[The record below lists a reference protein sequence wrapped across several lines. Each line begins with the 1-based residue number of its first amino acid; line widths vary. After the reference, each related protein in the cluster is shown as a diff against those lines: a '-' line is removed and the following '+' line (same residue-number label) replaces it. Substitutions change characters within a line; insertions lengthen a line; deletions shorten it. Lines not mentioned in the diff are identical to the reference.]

1 MRALV
6 LSGGGDK
13 SAYQL
18 GALKKWMGEDLI
30 DYDIFCGISSG
41 SIYSAYL
48 AQFPYGD
55 PKRAWEELNQA
66 WSKVTPSTIKKR
78 WFPFGSLSSV
88 WKTSVYNSAPL
99 QKWILSALD
108 AEAIHKSGKKLR
120 IVSVSWNTA
129 NSRVIDETN
138 PDITKWVVASS
149 AFPVMLSH
157 IEIGGE
163 QWADGGLR
171 SVTPLGEAIRLGA
184 DDIDVIMC
192 SNPDLFPSF
201 DPSTK
206 AIPGRLLRSLD
217 ILTAQIEIA
226 DLKICGYK
234 NDLAELRPEYKK
246 VKIRVLKPREILT
259 EDSLSFNPNDI
270 KRMFE
275 LGYKEAFELALVGPA
290 DLLMDLSLMNPSLF
304 TRSARC

>member
-13 SAYQL
+13 GAYQL
-18 GALKKWMGEDLI
+18 GALKKWMAEDLI
-30 DYDIFCGISSG
+30 EYDILCGISVG
-41 SIYSAYL
+41 SINSAYL

-55 PKRAWEELNQA
+55 PKGAWEKLNGVWA
-66 WSKVTPSTIKKR
+66 RVTPSNIKKS
-78 WFPFGSLSSV
+78 WCPFGILSSV

-99 QKWILSALD
+99 QKWILSELD
-108 AEAIHKSGKKLR
+108 AKAIQGSGKKLR
-120 IVSVSWNTA
+120 VVAVSWNTA
-129 NSRVIDETN
+129 KSYVADETN
-138 PDITKWVVASS
+138 PEIAKWVVASS
-149 AFPVMLSH
+149 AFPVMLNH

-163 QWADGGLR
+163 QWSDGGLR

-184 DDIDVIMC
+184 EDIDVIMC
-192 SNPDLFPSF
+192 SDPDLFPSF

-226 DLKICGYK
+226 DLRICGYK

-246 VKIRVLKPREILT
+246 VKIRVLKPKEILT
-259 EDSLSFNPNDI
+259 ADSLSFDPNDI

-275 LGYKEAFELALVGPA
+275 LGYKEACELVPG
-290 DLLMDLSLMNPSLF
+290 
-304 TRSARC
+304 

>member
-13 SAYQL
+13 GAYQL
-18 GALKKWMGEDLI
+18 GALKKWMAEDLI
-30 DYDIFCGISSG
+30 EYDILCGISVG
-41 SIYSAYL
+41 SINSAYL

-55 PKRAWEELNQA
+55 PKGAWEKLNGV
-66 WSKVTPSTIKKR
+66 WSRVNSSNIKKS
-78 WFPFGSLSSV
+78 WFPFGVLSSV

-99 QKWILSALD
+99 QKWISSELD
-108 AEAIHKSGKKLR
+108 AKAIQGSRKKLR
-120 IVSVSWNTA
+120 VVAVSWNSTKSYVA
-129 NSRVIDETN
+129 DESN
-138 PDITKWVVASS
+138 PDIAKWVIASS
-149 AFPVMLSH
+149 AFPVMLNH

-163 QWADGGLR
+163 QWSDGGLR

-192 SNPDLFPSF
+192 SDPDLFPSF

-217 ILTAQIEIA
+217 ILSAQIEIA

-246 VKIRVLKPREILT
+246 VKIRVLKPKEILT
-259 EDSLSFNPNDI
+259 ADSLSFDPNDI

-275 LGYKEAFELALVGPA
+275 LGYKEACELVPG
-290 DLLMDLSLMNPSLF
+290 
-304 TRSARC
+304 